1 MNLREIRTKYGI
13 SQIDTANLLG
23 VPVRT
28 YRRYESDDNYG
39 SSFKRQ
45 MFINIINSKYEITE
59 DKGLLSIDQIKK
71 IVIDLFETEY
81 KGQIEF
87 CYLFG
92 SYAKEYAVEKSDVDL
107 YVATSLT
114 GFEFVGLIERLRERL
129 HKVVDL
135 IRLNE
140 EHANMELIKEIMK
153 DGIKIYG

>member
-13 SQIDTANLLG
+13 SQIDTANLVG

-92 SYAKEYAVEKSDVDL
+92 SYAKGYAVEKSDVDL

-140 EHANMELIKEIMK
+140 EHANMELIKEILK

>member
-1 MNLREIRTKYGI
+1 MNLREIRAKYGI
-13 SQIDTANLLG
+13 SQIDTANLVG

-92 SYAKEYAVEKSDVDL
+92 SYAKGYAVEKSDVDL
-107 YVATSLT
+107 CVATSLT
-114 GFEFVGLIERLRERL
+114 GFDFVGLIERLRERL

-140 EHANMELIKEIMK
+140 EHANMELIKEIMN

>member
-1 MNLREIRTKYGI
+1 MNLREIRAKYGI
-13 SQIDTANLLG
+13 SQIDTANLVG

-92 SYAKEYAVEKSDVDL
+92 SYAKGYAAEKSDVDL